1 MSEELKFDVK
11 THFQFGANWEEYSR
25 SIREIDIKRSE
36 TALCRLLGVE
46 TLKGQSFLD
55 IGCGSGIHSL
65 AALRLG
71 ADSVQAIDIDERSVA
86 CAQELVKTH
95 WDKPNF
101 DAEVGNVFELDAARS
116 RRYDVVYSWGVL
128 HHTGDMWGAV
138 DAAAKQ
144 VQPGGLFAIALYR
157 KTPCCGFWKIE
168 KKFFAG
174 ASPTVRKLLVY
185 TYAGMRM
192 LGDLV
197 RLKDP
202 TRRWRRPKSAS
213 RGMKWYTDVV
223 DWLGGYPYE
232 SATPDEVREFVEARG
247 FKQLASFK
255 TKTDLG
261 VFGSGNAE
269 YRFRAAEHHEAP

>member
-1 MSEELKFDVK
+1 MSGELKFDVK
-11 THFQFGANWEEYSR
+11 THFQFGANWAEYSR
-25 SIREIDIKRSE
+25 SIRESDISSSE
-36 TALCRLLGVE
+36 AALARLLGVE
-46 TLKGQSFLD
+46 SLEGRTFLD

-71 ADSVQAIDIDERSVA
+71 ADSVQAMDIDPQSVA
-86 CAQELVKTH
+86 CARELIKSW

-101 DAEVGNVFELDAARS
+101 DAEVGNVFELNGAES

-128 HHTGDMWGAV
+128 HHTGDLWGAI
-138 DAAAKQ
+138 DAAAKR
-144 VQPGGLFAIALYR
+144 VAPGGLFAIALYR

-168 KKFFAG
+168 KKFFAR
-174 ASPTVRKLLVY
+174 ASPTLRKLLVY
-185 TYAGMRM
+185 TYAVLRM

-202 TRRWRRPKSAS
+202 TRRWRRPKSAE

-232 SATPDEVREFVEARG
+232 SATPEEVREFVEARG

-255 TKTDLG
+255 TKSDLG
-261 VFGSGNAE
+261 IFGSGNAE
-269 YRFRAAEHHEAP
+269 YRFRAAEP